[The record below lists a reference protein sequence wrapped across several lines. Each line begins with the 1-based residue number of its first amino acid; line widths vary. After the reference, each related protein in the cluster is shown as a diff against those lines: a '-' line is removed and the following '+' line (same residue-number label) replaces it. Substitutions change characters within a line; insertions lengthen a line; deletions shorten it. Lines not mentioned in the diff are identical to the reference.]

1 MSSSRSPATHAG
13 RHQRAGRHAIA
24 GKIVADLLPECQPAD
39 AAFKVAMARTAA
51 PAVGDHTSRLCPSAR
66 VLPRIPGSTTT
77 RFGKEHA
84 FQRPAPASP

>member
-1 MSSSRSPATHAG
+1 
-13 RHQRAGRHAIA
+13 
-24 GKIVADLLPECQPAD
+24 
-39 AAFKVAMARTAA
+39 MARTAA